1 MRQYIPPKDAFDPLE
16 LAVMKRALDSAWTE
30 IKAANLI
37 ELTKDD
43 ALRRAVCLKLFSLVR
58 ARPTDPDELREMLLS
73 SVAADATTGEWP
85 SRSD

>member
-1 MRQYIPPKDAFDPLE
+1 MRPYIPPKNAFDPLE
-16 LAVMKRALDSAWTE
+16 LAVMKRALDSAWAE

-58 ARPTDPDELREMLLS
+58 ARPTDSNKLREMLLS
-73 SVAADATTGEWP
+73 SVA
-85 SRSD
+85 SDDDV